1 MNHSAQQLL
10 LLASRE
16 RLSPDQQAR
25 AVELARDVD
34 DWDTFLRIATRA
46 LSLCLV
52 RGTLSSLPAGSV
64 PANVLDLLRQGARLQ
79 VARSLMIEAAYRHF
93 MSRCLTPSGA
103 AHVFFKGPALSARYY
118 ATPAH
123 RPCRDLDVLVE
134 ESRVLDVVMY
144 ARNEGYLPYGVDG
157 VVNDRDLTAW
167 VKYSSVLPMLSPS
180 GVLVEIHKSFDH
192 GEGYLDAH
200 AMLARS
206 ESVPLRDSS
215 IRALRTADLFTYICM
230 HHTRH
235 FWSHLHWFSDLDAL
249 SSHASFSLDE
259 VRRVARQAGLL
270 STVDACLGL
279 NRLAASGRWT
289 LSPEAGPEHA
299 LLDSAVACLL
309 GGRGYEEE
317 LRTTRISK
325 DRAFAWQLS
334 AAQSPRYR
342 LRGLALKAKPTFTDY
357 LALPLPEWLQP
368 LYYVTRPFRALSLLM
383 KGKAPNAGS
392 AAGSAGGR

>member
-16 RLSPDQQAR
+16 RLSPEQQAR
-25 AVELARDVD
+25 AVELAREVD
-34 DWDTFLRIATRA
+34 DWEAFVEAATRA
-46 LSLCLV
+46 LGVCLV
-52 RGTLSSLPAGSV
+52 RGSLTSLPVGCV
-64 PANVLDLLRQGARLQ
+64 PPPVLESMRQAARLQ
-79 VARSLMIEAAYRHF
+79 VARSLLIEASYLQF
-93 MSRCLTPSGA
+93 MSQCLAPSGA
-103 AHVFFKGPALSARYY
+103 EHVFFKGPALSARYY
-118 ATPAH
+118 STPAH

-134 ESRVLDVVMY
+134 ESHVLDVVLR
-144 ARNEGYLPYGVDG
+144 ARTAGYRPYGVDG
-157 VVNDRDLTAW
+157 VANERDLVAW
-167 VKYSSVLPMLSPS
+167 VKYSSVLPMLSPA

-192 GEGYLDAH
+192 GEGYLDSD

-206 ESVPLRDSS
+206 EKVVLRNSS

-249 SSHASFSLDE
+249 SSHESFDLDE
-259 VRRVARQAGLL
+259 VRQVAQKAGLL

-289 LSPEAGPEHA
+289 LSPAAGPEHA
-299 LLDSAVACLL
+299 LLDSAMACLL

-334 AAQSPRYR
+334 AAQSLAYR
-342 LRGLALKAKPTFTDY
+342 LRGLALKSKPTFSDY
-357 LALPLPEWLQP
+357 LATPLPEWLQP
-368 LYYVTRPFRALSLLM
+368 LYYVTRPFRALSLVM
-383 KGKAPNAGS
+383 KSKVPGAASPAGTRE
-392 AAGSAGGR
+392 GR